1 MLSPPD
7 KRRLTADLAAI
18 AGPDQVIVSPVELE
32 AYGYDASL
40 VSARPD
46 AVVLPSSTEEVVR
59 ITRLAL
65 ARRVPLVAR
74 GAGTSVSGGSI
85 PVEGGILV
93 GFSRMNRILEIDAA
107 NLCATVEPGVVNLDL
122 SAVTAPLGLRYVP
135 DPSSQKTCT
144 LGGNVAE
151 NAGGLRCFKYGVT
164 VNHVL
169 GVELVTSGGEVIA
182 LGGKAPSAGGYDLA
196 GVLTG
201 SEGTLGIFTKI
212 ILRLMPIPRDARTM
226 LAAYGSLDD
235 ASATVAAVIAAGI
248 VPAAIEMMDRDIIH
262 AVEAYIHAGYPLDAE
277 AVLVIELDGD
287 PRAVA
292 EQADRIGAICAAGAA
307 TEVRIASGEEERERL
322 WAGRKG
328 ALGAV
333 ARLRPRYYLHDGVV
347 PRSRLPETIR
357 RVGEIGKRHGLRI
370 VNVYHAG
377 DGNLHPMILFD
388 TRDAAE
394 TARVH
399 AAGDEII
406 RACVEAG
413 GTITGEHG
421 IGIEKRHLMPLIFSE
436 ADLALMARVK
446 RAFDP
451 EGILNPGKIF
461 PTGALCGD
469 VRPLVA

>member
-1 MLSPPD
+1 MLSPVE
-7 KRRLTADLAAI
+7 KRRIADELERI
-18 AGPDQVIVSPVELE
+18 AGRDSVITSATELE

-46 AVVLPSSTEEVVR
+46 LVVLPSTTAEVAR
-59 ITRLAL
+59 IARVAN

-85 PVEGGILV
+85 PVAGGIMIA
-93 GFSRMNRILEIDAA
+93 FSRMNRILEIDPV
-107 NLCATVEPGVVNLDL
+107 NFSATVQPGVVNLDL
-122 SAVTAPLGLRYVP
+122 SRAAAPHGLRYLP

-169 GVELVTSGGEVIA
+169 GLELVTADGEVLA
-182 LGGKAPSAGGYDLA
+182 VGGKAGGGTGYDVL
-196 GVLTG
+196 GLLTG
-201 SEGTLGIFTKI
+201 SEGTLGIFTSLT
-212 ILRLMPIPRDARTM
+212 LRLMPIPREASTL
-226 LAAYGSLDD
+226 LASFASVDD

-287 PRAVA
+287 ARTVGV
-292 EQADRIGAICAAGAA
+292 ETERIRAICDAHRAK
-307 TEVRIASGEEERERL
+307 EVRSARDEEERERL

-347 PRSRLPETIR
+347 PRSRLLATLREVQAIGR
-357 RVGEIGKRHGLRI
+357 RHRLRI
-370 VNVYHAG
+370 VNVFHAG

-388 TRDAAE
+388 TRDAEE

-406 RACVEAG
+406 RACVDAG

-421 IGIEKRHLMPLIFSE
+421 IGIEKRHLMPLIFSP
-436 ADLALMARVK
+436 ADLDAMALLK

-451 EGILNPGKIF
+451 DGALNPGKIF
-461 PTGALCGD
+461 PTGAICGD
-469 VRPLVA
+469 VKPLVA